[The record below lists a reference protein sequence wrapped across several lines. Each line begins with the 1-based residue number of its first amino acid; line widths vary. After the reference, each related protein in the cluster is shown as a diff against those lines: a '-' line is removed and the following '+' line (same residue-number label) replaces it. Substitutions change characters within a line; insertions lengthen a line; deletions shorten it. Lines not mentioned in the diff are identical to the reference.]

1 MKPDRSE
8 GIVEVEEFAS
18 HMVGKAHFTGVSD
31 IHILP
36 EGDQL
41 FLIYFRIGG
50 NMVLHKSIEIDEG
63 ERLISYFKYISNM
76 DVGERRKP
84 QSGSANLKNDY
95 GVCALRFSII
105 TNFRAQETM
114 VIRLL
119 SQAKIQ
125 PLRTTTF
132 FQKEV
137 QEIERLA
144 KYKSGLLLFS
154 GPVGSGKTTTMYQ
167 LIRESSHRQKQQ
179 VITVEDPVE
188 IEEPSFLQCQVNEK
202 AGISYST
209 LLRSSL
215 RHHPD
220 VLIIGE
226 IRDEETAK
234 MAIRGALTGHL
245 IMASIHAKNTL
256 GVLSRLEELGV
267 SKEQL
272 HQSLLG
278 IIYQKLIPRFCPLC
292 QGNCH
297 LSCPHYDMADKRAAL
312 YEVLSKEQ
320 LEQIGRHRETY
331 TLNRTFNSLLRKATS
346 YGYISEENCQKYQIP

>member
-1 MKPDRSE
+1 ME
-8 GIVEVEEFAS
+8 MEEMAS
-18 HMVGKAHFTGVSD
+18 GMIAKAHFTGVSD

-36 EGDQL
+36 EGEEIVQ
-41 FLIYFRIGG
+41 IYFRIGG
-50 NMVLHKSIEIDEG
+50 KMVLHKSIKAVEG
-63 ERLISYFKYISNM
+63 ERLITYFKYISNM

-84 QSGSANLKNDY
+84 QSGAANLENEH
-95 GVCALRFSII
+95 GVCALRFSTI
-105 TNFRAQETM
+105 TNYRAQETM

-119 SQAKIQ
+119 NQAKQ
-125 PLRTTTF
+125 HLLRTTTF
-132 FQKEV
+132 FQQEV

-144 KYKSGLLLFS
+144 KFKSGLLLFS

-167 LIRESSHRQKQQ
+167 LIRESTQIQKQQ

-202 AGISYST
+202 AGITYST

-245 IMASIHAKNTL
+245 ILASVHAKNPL
-256 GVLSRLEELGV
+256 GVLSRIEELGV
-267 SKEQL
+267 SQEQL
-272 HQSLLG
+272 RQSLLG
-278 IIYQKLIPRFCPLC
+278 IVYQKLIPRYCPLC
-292 QGNCH
+292 QGDCQLMCN
-297 LSCPHYDMADKRAAL
+297 HYKTENKRAVL
-312 YEVLSKEQ
+312 YEVMSKNHLPQQQEVKKV
-320 LEQIGRHRETY
+320 
-331 TLNRTFNSLLRKATS
+331 NRTFNDLLRKATV
-346 YGYISEENCQKYQIP
+346 YGYISEENYQKYQIP

>member
-1 MKPDRSE
+1 
-8 GIVEVEEFAS
+8 
-18 HMVGKAHFTGVSD
+18 MVGKAHFTGVSD

-167 LIRESSHRQKQQ
+167 LIRESSHRQK
-179 VITVEDPVE
+179 
-188 IEEPSFLQCQVNEK
+188 
-202 AGISYST
+202 
-209 LLRSSL
+209 
-215 RHHPD
+215 
-220 VLIIGE
+220 
-226 IRDEETAK
+226 
-234 MAIRGALTGHL
+234 
-245 IMASIHAKNTL
+245 
-256 GVLSRLEELGV
+256 
-267 SKEQL
+267 
-272 HQSLLG
+272 
-278 IIYQKLIPRFCPLC
+278 
-292 QGNCH
+292 
-297 LSCPHYDMADKRAAL
+297 
-312 YEVLSKEQ
+312 
-320 LEQIGRHRETY
+320 
-331 TLNRTFNSLLRKATS
+331 
-346 YGYISEENCQKYQIP
+346 

>member
-1 MKPDRSE
+1 MD
-8 GIVEVEEFAS
+8 IEEFALQLVAQAS
-18 HMVGKAHFTGVSD
+18 FSGVSD
-31 IHILP
+31 IHVLP
-36 EGDQL
+36 EGQNV

-50 NMVLHKSIEIDEG
+50 NMVLHKSIAKDDG
-63 ERLISYFKYISNM
+63 ERMISYFKYMANM

-84 QSGSANLKNDY
+84 QSGSAHVTNEHMHY
-95 GVCALRFSII
+95 ALRFSTI

-119 SQAKIQ
+119 NQAKSRLLLESTYFPQ
-125 PLRTTTF
+125 
-132 FQKEV
+132 EV
-137 QEIERLA
+137 REIERLA
-144 KYKSGLLLFS
+144 KYQSGLLLFS
-154 GPVGSGKTTTMYQ
+154 GPVGSGKTTTMYE
-167 LIRESSHRQKQQ
+167 LIREGSHSQKQQ

-202 AGISYST
+202 AGITYST

-245 IMASIHAKNTL
+245 ILASIHAKNTI

-278 IIYQKLIPRFCPLC
+278 IVYQKLIPRICPFC
-292 QGNCH
+292 QGDCQAFCTH
-297 LSCPHYDMADKRAAL
+297 LNTENKRAVL
-312 YEVLSKEQ
+312 YEVMTKEEVQ
-320 LEQIGRHRETY
+320 QTKENGLDEKSERS
-331 TLNRTFNSLLRKATS
+331 FNMLLRKAVL
-346 YGYISEENCQKYQIP
+346 YGYISEDNYQKFQIP

>member
-1 MKPDRSE
+1 MDIERR
-8 GIVEVEEFAS
+8 ICVDVEEFAVQLIKHAS
-18 HMVGKAHFTGVSD
+18 FSGVND

-36 EGDQL
+36 EGEKIV
-41 FLIYFRIGG
+41 LIYFRIDG
-50 NMVLHKSIEIDEG
+50 NLVLHKSLSRADG
-63 ERLISYFKYISNM
+63 ERLISYFKYMANM

-84 QSGSANLKNDY
+84 QSGSAHLMNNQVQY
-95 GVCALRFSII
+95 ALRFSTI
-105 TNFRAQETM
+105 TNFRSQETM

-119 SQAKIQ
+119 NQAATR
-125 PLRTTTF
+125 LLSSSAF
-132 FQKEV
+132 FPQEV
-137 QEIERLA
+137 KEIERLA

-154 GPVGSGKTTTMYQ
+154 GPVGSGKTTTMYG
-167 LIRESSHRQKQQ
+167 LIRESSHSKKQQ

-202 AGISYST
+202 AGITYST

-245 IMASIHAKNTL
+245 ILASIHAKNTI

-278 IIYQKLIPRFCPLC
+278 IVYQKLVPRLCPLC
-292 QGNCH
+292 AGECH
-297 LSCPHYDMADKRAAL
+297 PFCSHFHTENKRAVL
-312 YEVLSKEQ
+312 YEVMTKEQ
-320 LEQIGRHRETY
+320 IQQTQASHQSEK
-331 TLNRTFNSLLRKATS
+331 TFRSFNALLRKAVL
-346 YGYISEENCQKYQIP
+346 YGYVSEDTYQKFQIP

>member
-1 MKPDRSE
+1 MDVE
-8 GIVEVEEFAS
+8 GFALQLIAQAS
-18 HMVGKAHFTGVSD
+18 VAGVSD
-31 IHILP
+31 IHVLP
-36 EGDQL
+36 EGEKE

-50 NMVLHKSIEIDEG
+50 NMMLHKTIAQQDG
-63 ERLISYFKYISNM
+63 ERMISYFKYMANM
-76 DVGERRKP
+76 NVGERRKP
-84 QSGSANLKNDY
+84 QSGSAHLENEQMHY
-95 GVCALRFSII
+95 ALRFSTI
-105 TNFRAQETM
+105 TNFRSQETM

-119 SQAKIQ
+119 NQAK
-125 PLRTTTF
+125 PKLLLSSAF
-132 FQKEV
+132 FPREV
-137 QEIERLA
+137 KEIERLA

-154 GPVGSGKTTTMYQ
+154 GPVGSGKTTTMYE
-167 LIRESSHRQKQQ
+167 LIRESSTVQKQQ

-202 AGISYST
+202 AGITYSA

-245 IMASIHAKNTL
+245 ILASIHAKNAQ

-267 SKEQL
+267 SREQL

-278 IIYQKLIPRFCPLC
+278 IVYQKLIPRVCPFCK
-292 QGNCH
+292 GDCH
-297 LSCPHYDMADKRAAL
+297 LSCTHFPLENKRAIL
-312 YEVLSKEQ
+312 YEVMSKQQMLLAQEKNP
-320 LEQIGRHRETY
+320 RS
-331 TLNRTFNSLLRKATS
+331 FNALLRKAVL
-346 YGYISEENCQKYQIP
+346 YGYISEENYQKFQIP

>member
-1 MKPDRSE
+1 ME
-8 GIVEVEEFAS
+8 LEEMAS
-18 HMVGKAHFTGVSD
+18 GMIAKAHFTGVSD

-36 EGDQL
+36 EGEAV

-50 NMVLHKSIEIDEG
+50 NMVLHKTVEAMEG
-63 ERLISYFKYISNM
+63 ERLISYFKYIANM
-76 DVGERRKP
+76 DVGERRRP
-84 QSGSANLKNDY
+84 QSGSANLENEY
-95 GVCALRFSII
+95 GVCALRFSTI
-105 TNFRAQETM
+105 TNYRAQETM

-119 SQAKIQ
+119 NQVKQ
-125 PLRTTTF
+125 RLLRTTAF
-132 FQKEV
+132 FQQEV

-144 KYKSGLLLFS
+144 KFKSGLLLFS

-167 LIRESSHRQKQQ
+167 LIRESSQKHKQQ

-245 IMASIHAKNTL
+245 ILASIHAKNAL

-272 HQSLLG
+272 RQSLLG
-278 IIYQKLIPRFCPLC
+278 IVYQKLIPRYCPLC
-292 QGNCH
+292 QGDCQ
-297 LSCPHYDMADKRAAL
+297 LACGHYKTENKRAVL
-312 YEVLSKEQ
+312 YEVMSKHQ
-320 LEQIGRHRETY
+320 LDQPQKT
-331 TLNRTFNSLLRKATS
+331 TTANRTFNHLLRKATA
-346 YGYISEENCQKYQIP
+346 YGYVSEENCQKYQIP

>member
-1 MKPDRSE
+1 ME
-8 GIVEVEEFAS
+8 MEEIAS
-18 HMVGKAHFTGVSD
+18 KMVAKAHFTGVSD

-36 EGDQL
+36 EGETQ

-50 NMVLHKSIEIDEG
+50 NMVLHKTVQAIEG
-63 ERLISYFKYISNM
+63 ERLISYFKYIANM

-84 QSGSANLKNDY
+84 QSGSANLENEY
-95 GVCALRFSII
+95 GVCALRFSTI
-105 TNFRAQETM
+105 TNYRSQETM

-119 SQAKIQ
+119 NQAKQ
-125 PLRTTTF
+125 RLLRTTTF
-132 FQKEV
+132 FQQEV

-144 KYKSGLLLFS
+144 KFKSGLLLFS

-167 LIRESSHRQKQQ
+167 LIRESSQIQKQQ

-245 IMASIHAKNTL
+245 ILASIHAKNPL
-256 GVLSRLEELGV
+256 GVLARLEELGV

-272 HQSLLG
+272 RQSLLG
-278 IIYQKLIPRFCPLC
+278 IVYQKLIPRFCPLC
-292 QGNCH
+292 QGDCKVT
-297 LSCPHYDMADKRAAL
+297 CGHYETENKRAVL
-312 YEVLSKEQ
+312 YEVMSKDQ
-320 LEQIGRHRETY
+320 LNQQQNTKTVH
-331 TLNRTFNSLLRKATS
+331 RTFNDLLRKATL
-346 YGYISEENCQKYQIP
+346 YGYVSEENFQKYQIP

>member
-1 MKPDRSE
+1 M
-8 GIVEVEEFAS
+8 EVEEFAS

-50 NMVLHKSIEIDEG
+50 NMVLHKSIEKDEG

-179 VITVEDPVE
+179 VITVEEVVY
-188 IEEPSFLQCQVNEK
+188 SVNAWYINYLWDCK
-202 AGISYST
+202 F
-209 LLRSSL
+209 
-215 RHHPD
+215 
-220 VLIIGE
+220 
-226 IRDEETAK
+226 AK
-234 MAIRGALTGHL
+234 GQKRGKVV
-245 IMASIHAKNTL
+245 IKI
-256 GVLSRLEELGV
+256 
-267 SKEQL
+267 
-272 HQSLLG
+272 
-278 IIYQKLIPRFCPLC
+278 
-292 QGNCH
+292 
-297 LSCPHYDMADKRAAL
+297 
-312 YEVLSKEQ
+312 
-320 LEQIGRHRETY
+320 
-331 TLNRTFNSLLRKATS
+331 
-346 YGYISEENCQKYQIP
+346 